1 MINLSRDTYLWRDQV
16 FDILKS
22 SGLVAPDLAD
32 HIALSTSVFC
42 ERNNIQ
48 NIKSSDLTLLAARG
62 LHAVDLVN
70 ESLVLLQKDP
80 YHEKRSSDWVHNF
93 NIIEKFSE
101 LFPFFSKG
109 IIFPDKWIGLN
120 NKKMWVLDFKQ
131 LDSSSSRLL
140 MLDRVQ
146 DPHNLGACLR
156 SAAAFGVDAVI
167 MPQRSSAPINDTV
180 HQVSCGGSIIV
191 PLVFVNNLSQCIS
204 ELKDQ
209 GIWFV
214 ATTEHATQTIVDV
227 PLNRNLC
234 LLMGSEGEGVKQK
247 LLEVCDYKVC
257 IKTSKWLPTLNVSVA
272 TGVLLHAMYQSN

>member
-1 MINLSRDTYLWRDQV
+1 MINLSHDTYLWRDQV
-16 FDILKS
+16 FDILNS

-109 IIFPDKWIGLN
+109 IIYPDKWIGLN

-131 LDSSSSRLL
+131 LEIKEKDFHEIMIFRSVYAILDL
-140 MLDRVQ
+140 M
-146 DPHNLGACLR
+146 
-156 SAAAFGVDAVI
+156 I
-167 MPQRSSAPINDTV
+167 
-180 HQVSCGGSIIV
+180 
-191 PLVFVNNLSQCIS
+191 PLWNETN
-204 ELKDQ
+204 
-209 GIWFV
+209 G
-214 ATTEHATQTIVDV
+214 
-227 PLNRNLC
+227 
-234 LLMGSEGEGVKQK
+234 M
-247 LLEVCDYKVC
+247 
-257 IKTSKWLPTLNVSVA
+257 
-272 TGVLLHAMYQSN
+272 GVLGIKGLKAEVLNTLFPSDKFSHANDLLFYIQDFLQQNKLENNWKYSPDIIII